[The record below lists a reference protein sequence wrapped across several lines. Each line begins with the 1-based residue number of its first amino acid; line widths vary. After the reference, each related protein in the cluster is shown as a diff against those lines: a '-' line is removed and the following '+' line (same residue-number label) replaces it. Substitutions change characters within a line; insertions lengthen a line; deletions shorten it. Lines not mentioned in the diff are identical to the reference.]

1 MPFIDLSECT
11 NLDDF
16 TKAVGRALNVED
28 NFIDIEDIRRQIIE
42 NNKEYNVLFFDNWED
57 IQVSLDESAWDLV
70 YNFIESMI
78 SVGLK
83 VLISSQEEPPVR
95 WKGLGLSTLSPGAGK
110 KLFRQLLERK
120 GKKIKKTDKA
130 EIAAFNDLLANMENH
145 PLTIVLTA
153 SLIEGEN
160 DSLARIQQRW
170 SSVYD
175 KTAKQRHKSM
185 KVALKMS
192 YESIQGTEGAKE
204 LWGLIG
210 MLNTDFP
217 MQFVELLAEF
227 EPDIFWDGA
236 EQKLYGRSLI
246 THNSSGKIHMLSTVK
261 LQWEKLAGEEETQ
274 KCIKRWGH
282 FLTYI
287 VKRSDA
293 PHFTH
298 DPEKSNYLR
307 EPVLFCMP
315 GFLKIVERL
324 IAENELEI
332 AEECI
337 NAMCDYYELVG
348 GRALSFLQNLS
359 LDGMSDHTR
368 GMVEKWIGDISR
380 LGKQE
385 NPDVAD
391 GHYQK
396 AIVLLENDKNAKAE
410 VLNNI
415 GQNYLWSYK
424 MPHKAL
430 DYFEQAEKLVL
441 SSDDPSDKVMAMVLK
456 NKGIVLAEKL
466 NEAGLARTYYDRAE
480 ILYRKIGDYRGI
492 AHTTKRKAVIEWK
505 EMHYEHAVNLLNEAI
520 GYYEDVHYIQGIADS
535 MSRMCDA
542 YIKLE
547 NENELKRLIEEGD
560 KLMDVIPYQITRTD
574 LVGSMTRAKKWLREY
589 DEEQSE
595 KIDSNSPMKWIK
607 HMVLCYFKL
616 RDKTELQKTIHR
628 FSVDNYKECLDNIE
642 KEMKKGDNSACIVK
656 MVYQKRF
663 YKLPNYLISKEED
676 LIQCRKQ
683 IESSLKQFT
692 EIWYCVNHSCDIR
705 AYGRILI
712 HLDELFPQNVNRKI
726 EIVWDKSARML
737 EKYPDLSC
745 PFILITTEGWG
756 KKYTIDKLIDNNK
769 KEQDMIATV
778 DKILEILP
786 RYYSEITKMGMYLK
800 ENGCQHLCL
809 EFSFLEP
816 TNFSFIDWDSD
827 NDEKIL
833 LAFRSMQE
841 SPKFIKNEV

>member
-315 GFLKIVERL
+315 GFMKIVERL

-466 NEAGLARTYYDRAE
+466 NKADLARKYYDRAE

-520 GYYEDVHYIQGIADS
+520 DYYEDVHYIQGIA
-535 MSRMCDA
+535 
-542 YIKLE
+542 
-547 NENELKRLIEEGD
+547 
-560 KLMDVIPYQITRTD
+560 
-574 LVGSMTRAKKWLREY
+574 
-589 DEEQSE
+589 
-595 KIDSNSPMKWIK
+595 
-607 HMVLCYFKL
+607 
-616 RDKTELQKTIHR
+616 
-628 FSVDNYKECLDNIE
+628 
-642 KEMKKGDNSACIVK
+642 
-656 MVYQKRF
+656 
-663 YKLPNYLISKEED
+663 D